1 MYFKALKY
9 FITFSQYY
17 FYKIKNVILNPQKK
31 YTTYM
36 FIGEIANKEL
46 QISSV
51 IDNEVDEKL
60 IIESILNSKFK

>member
-1 MYFKALKY
+1 
-9 FITFSQYY
+9 
-17 FYKIKNVILNPQKK
+17 
-31 YTTYM
+31 M

-60 IIESILNSKFK
+60 IIESVLNSKFK